1 MPSDPLMES
10 AIAAAAPRCES
21 FRAAVAAAVAQV
33 EGFLEASRAPAAV
46 PAERAAH
53 ALGSF
58 GASHVDGERFAALFA
73 DGGGLDA
80 ASLERLERAHDLLVR
95 LLARGAGQCVTRVPP
110 GGDLRA
116 TVGDALAEI
125 GRAFASARAVDLALA
140 GKPAGEF
147 GNHLAPFPYRR
158 WNRGERAIAPVLVV
172 EVEGGD
178 LQAGGLAEY
187 LDGDQKI
194 VLVAHGAAP
203 AAPLVRLLSPGV
215 SVAQTADPAELAA
228 HLEAAGPAVVAL
240 MPAGAAAFAHR
251 AGTGAMWERLHVAEV
266 PNGAPAA
273 AVGTFSVFQ
282 QQQDLALLRELST
295 APPASPAAAAGGGA
309 TADEAA
315 AGAAPTQPTPAPD
328 PAGQLA
334 AWLLHEAGLTPG

>member
-21 FRAAVAAAVAQV
+21 FRAALAAAVAQV

-53 ALGSF
+53 ELGSF

-80 ASLERLERAHDLLVR
+80 GSLERLERARDLLAR

-116 TVGDALAEI
+116 SVGDALAEI
-125 GRAFASARAVDLALA
+125 GRAFASARAVDLALS

-158 WNRGERAIAPVLVV
+158 WNRAERAIAPVLVV

-194 VLVAHGAAP
+194 VLVVHGATP
-203 AAPLVRLLSPGV
+203 AAPLVRLVTAGV
-215 SVAQTADPAELAA
+215 TVAQTADPAELAA
-228 HLEAAGPAVVAL
+228 YLAAEGPAVVAL
-240 MPAGAAAFAHR
+240 MPAGTAAFAHR
-251 AGTGAMWERLHVAEV
+251 AGSGAMWERLRLTGDPA
-266 PNGAPAA
+266 GAPAA
-273 AVGTFSVFQ
+273 AIGTFSVFQ
-282 QQQDLALLRELST
+282 QQQELELLRELST
-295 APPASPAAAAGGGA
+295 APVAAPAPREGDGAATAVAPPAA
-309 TADEAA
+309 
-315 AGAAPTQPTPAPD
+315 PAPD

-334 AWLLHEAGLTPG
+334 AWLLNESGLTPA